1 MQSVYK
7 MKFAFVLYCKFLH
20 AFTIRPF
27 RYLNVKVYVSK
38 PERILIH
45 TMIYPYFYMIFSY
58 L

>member
-7 MKFAFVLYCKFLH
+7 TKLAFILRCKFFH
-20 AFTIRPF
+20 AFTIRLF
-27 RYLNVKVYVSK
+27 RYLNAKVYVSK

-45 TMIYPYFYMIFSY
+45 AIIYPYFYMIFSY

>member
-1 MQSVYK
+1 M
-7 MKFAFVLYCKFLH
+7 LYCKFLH
-20 AFTIRPF
+20 AFTISLF
-27 RYLNVKVYVSK
+27 RYLNAKVYVSK